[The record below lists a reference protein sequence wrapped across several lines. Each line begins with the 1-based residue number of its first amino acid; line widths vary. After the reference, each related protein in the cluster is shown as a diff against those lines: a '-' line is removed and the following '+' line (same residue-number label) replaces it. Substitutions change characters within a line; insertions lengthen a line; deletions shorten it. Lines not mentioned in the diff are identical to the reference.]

1 MADTDSSRNL
11 LKGARAY
18 LSGPMDFV
26 ASRKHEKD
34 FGWRNRTR
42 QFLAHYGVTVFNPWH
57 KPQVR
62 GLGEYG
68 EEEERN
74 SELKDLWTFKSGPGA
89 ARRRAEVATGYSET
103 VHIDLRMVDISD
115 FIIAYC
121 PTNIYSVGT
130 PHEIVVATTQHKPVL
145 FVSPPVEFDALKR
158 LRARAAGDPEL
169 RQLLDELEREVP
181 ICPNPRGIP
190 SLWYVPIV
198 GSENFFDG
206 FGFHLYRDRFNWET
220 DTQIE
225 KELAHPPERPL
236 LPFLEQLANG
246 HYPKRWDTRDEA
258 FKKDS
263 DWLILE
269 DALEQGKSGGVGSA
283 TA

>member
-1 MADTDSSRNL
+1 MADADSNKNL

-62 GLGEYG
+62 GLAGYG
-68 EEEERN
+68 EEDQRN
-74 SELKDLWTFKSGPGA
+74 AELKALWTFEPGPEGA
-89 ARRRAEVATGYSET
+89 KARAEVATGYGET

-145 FVSPPVEFDALKR
+145 FVSPPVEFDALAR
-158 LRARAAGDPEL
+158 LRAKAATDPEL
-169 RQLLDELEREVP
+169 RQLLDDLEREVP
-181 ICPNPRGIP
+181 IRRNPQGIP

-206 FGFHLYRDRFNWET
+206 FGFHLYRDRFGWEI
-220 DTQIE
+220 DGQIQ
-225 KELAHPPERPL
+225 KELTRPPERPL
-236 LPFLEQLANG
+236 LPFLEQLAAG
-246 HYPKRWDTRDEA
+246 HYPQRWDRREQTFR
-258 FKKDS
+258 KDK
-263 DWLILE
+263 DWLLLE
-269 DALEQGKSGGVGSA
+269 DALEQGQQA
-283 TA
+283 D